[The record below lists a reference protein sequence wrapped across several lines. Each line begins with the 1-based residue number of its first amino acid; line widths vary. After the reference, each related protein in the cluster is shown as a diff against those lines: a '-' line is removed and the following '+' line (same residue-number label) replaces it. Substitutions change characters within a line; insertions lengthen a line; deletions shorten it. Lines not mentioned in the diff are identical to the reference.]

1 MAGRRPTPR
10 NLRFRG
16 DPGKGRRSLRQGARR
31 FLVTHLRCA
40 PRRATPSL
48 APAVETANLR
58 RTSRGRPLVLREL
71 VVRDLALVAEAT
83 VRFGP
88 GLNLLTGGTGSG
100 KSLIIDALS
109 LALGARGGGGQ
120 VRHGAGR
127 ATVEAVFGSVRLQR
141 EVGKR
146 SAAKIDGRTATPAQP
161 RELGDNLV
169 AIHGQHEHH
178 ALLDSDTQTELLD
191 AYAGAID
198 IRASVAMAH
207 AGWTAASAAL
217 RDLEQLRSRGKRE
230 QEYLLWQLD
239 ELRKADPIP
248 GEDEALAAERSATRH
263 AARLAELGRVAMEAL
278 HEEGVARA
286 AAALGAA
293 ATPDPRLREHAT
305 RLDALAEEMSDVVAS
320 VRHYTEQLDSDPGRL
335 ETIESRLAI
344 LDGLKRKYGGSI
356 EAAIKER
363 DRLQLQVSATE
374 DIDSAV
380 AGAEAELA
388 QRRDQ
393 LQYPAGR
400 LTKSRGAAAQRMQKA
415 VAVELQ
421 GLHLEGAR
429 FEVAMRQLAEVGPAG
444 ADAAEMMFSANPGE
458 PIAPLARVASGGEL
472 ARVMLAI
479 KTVSADADRLP
490 TLVFDE
496 VDAGIGGEAAVQV
509 GLRLKRLGTRHQV
522 LVVTHLA
529 QIASFADHHLVV
541 EKAKGKDGRN
551 VVTVR
556 ELTDPDEKARELAR
570 MMSGGVTEKAVARAQ
585 ELLEEAMRP
594 VR

>member
-1 MAGRRPTPR
+1 M
-10 NLRFRG
+10 
-16 DPGKGRRSLRQGARR
+16 
-31 FLVTHLRCA
+31 
-40 PRRATPSL
+40 
-48 APAVETANLR
+48 
-58 RTSRGRPLVLREL
+58 
-71 VVRDLALVAEAT
+71 VRDLALVAEAT
-83 VRFGP
+83 VHFGP
-88 GLNLLTGGTGSG
+88 GLNLLTGETGSG

-109 LALGARGGGGQ
+109 LALGARGGADQ
-120 VRHGAGR
+120 VRHGADR
-127 ATVEAVFGSVRLQR
+127 ATVEAVFDSVRLQR

-146 SAAKIDGRTATPAQP
+146 SAAKIDGRTATPAQM
-161 RELGDNLV
+161 RELGENLV

-191 AYAGAID
+191 AYAGALD

-239 ELRKADPIP
+239 ELRKADPIL

-293 ATPDPRLREHAT
+293 ATLDPRLGEHAT
-305 RLDALAEEMSDVVAS
+305 RLDALVEEMSDVVAS

-393 LQYPAGR
+393 LESAAAR
-400 LTKSRGAAAQRMQKA
+400 LTKARGAAAQRMQKA

-421 GLHLEGAR
+421 GLRLEGAR
-429 FEVAMRQLAEVGPAG
+429 FEIALRQLAEVGPAG

-509 GLRLKRLGTRHQV
+509 GLRLKRLGARHQV

-556 ELTDPDEKARELAR
+556 ELADPDEKARELAR